1 MQSTDTLLKTIS
13 GRKLMSN
20 TTNVYR
26 FLVLFIGVCGFSI
39 TPTSAQE
46 PSEECVLCA
55 EAEALVLNMGLREA
69 PAPVRERDGWMPPKF
84 ILTVFPEQFVEQMR
98 KVAPDA
104 EVVSL
109 QNVQDRK
116 AAMER
121 ADVFIG
127 VCTPELAAYGNK
139 LKWIQ
144 LYSAG
149 VDSCTAHPEFV
160 ERGVLVTNGQRLSGP
175 QIGEHAIALTL
186 ALAHKLDVYTA
197 EQATGQWERD
207 ILDDTQ
213 VIPAG
218 LWELEGRTMLVAGL
232 GGIGTQ
238 IARRAHGLGMRVIAT
253 RNSNREGPDYV
264 DYVGLSHELSDL
276 AMQADVVASALPLT
290 DSTRGVF
297 DSEFFGAMKDTA
309 VFINVGR
316 GETVVTDDLVAAI
329 RAGQIAGAG
338 LDVAHPEPLPPG
350 HPLWSLPNVIMTP
363 HIAASSNKMVGRIV
377 TLQVENLRRYV
388 AGDAMLSVVDLERGY

>member
-1 MQSTDTLLKTIS
+1 MLKTATKFFILFFCVCA
-13 GRKLMSN
+13 GGQLMS
-20 TTNVYR
+20 VS
-26 FLVLFIGVCGFSI
+26 F
-39 TPTSAQE
+39 AQE
-46 PSEECVLCA
+46 SVQECVLCA
-55 EAEALVLNMGLREA
+55 EAEALIVNMGLREA
-69 PAPVRERDGWMPPKF
+69 PSPVRTRDGWMPPKF
-84 ILTVFPEQFVEQMR
+84 ILTVFPDQFVEQMR
-98 KVAPDA
+98 KVAPNA
-104 EVVSL
+104 EIVSL
-109 QNVQDRK
+109 QNVRDSK
-116 AAMER
+116 VAMER

-127 VCTPELAAYGNK
+127 VCTPELADYGVN

-160 ERGVLVTNGQRLSGP
+160 ERDILVTNGQRLSGP

-186 ALAHKLDVYTA
+186 ALAHRLDVYAA

-218 LWELEGRTMLVAGL
+218 LWELDGRTMLVAGL

-253 RNSNREGPDYV
+253 RNSSREGPDYV

-290 DSTRGVF
+290 DSTRGVY
-297 DSEFFGAMKDTA
+297 DSEFFEAMKNTA

-329 RAGQIAGAG
+329 RDGQIAGAG
-338 LDVAHPEPLPPG
+338 LDVAHPEPLPSG

-363 HIAASSNKMVGRIV
+363 HIAASSNQLVGRIV
-377 TLQVENLRRYV
+377 TLQIENLRRYV